1 MSERPYFVS
10 KVCRCRRPENLCAC
24 EIWNVTDR
32 ATGEIVATR
41 RNKEDAERVKR
52 NMEASK
58 RANQVESAIEM
69 QGMNWLG

>member
-1 MSERPYFVS
+1 
-10 KVCRCRRPENLCAC
+10 
-24 EIWNVTDR
+24 VTDR